1 MLKMYYYLIV
11 KVERDNKFPK
21 EVKTMQASVTK
32 VQDVLL
38 WLRENNVLYSD
49 LDIPMSI

>member
-1 MLKMYYYLIV
+1 
-11 KVERDNKFPK
+11 
-21 EVKTMQASVTK
+21 MQASVTK

-49 LDIPMSI
+49 LDIPMSV